1 MTHSRHGATTHLE
14 ELARAAADS
23 PGLPLL
29 VLHDVTYSC
38 RDVYGATRAVS
49 HGLMTVGIGE
59 GDRVVILL
67 PNSAEAVWAWL
78 GANAAGAID
87 APISADVKGA
97 MLDYYLRDLEPRL
110 VITTQDLVD
119 RMAAASPYRPE
130 VLVLVGDDDGR
141 RPLGEDVRTLSWGDL
156 LTSGADAPD
165 HLAPSAD
172 ATATIIYTSGT
183 TGPSKG
189 VMLSHGYWAE
199 MSRNHQ
205 REVPFA
211 PGSVVYCVQPLCHI
225 DPRSVLL
232 DCLLS
237 RSTFVLAERFSA
249 SGYWDDVERYDADY
263 FVYIGTIL
271 HLVHKQPDTQSGRAL
286 RPRIGIGSATPA
298 SIYHD
303 FQHRFNAQLVEGYGM
318 TEVPFM
324 TSQIL
329 GHASPG
335 TIGRIVES
343 IEGRLVDDDDAE
355 VPDGEVGELIIRPRR
370 PHVMMQGYWRKP
382 EATLEALRN
391 LWFHTGDLHRRLP
404 DGNLRYIG
412 RKKDSIRRR
421 GENVSAWEVEQAA
434 MRHPSVKEA
443 AAIGVPSPLGD
454 EDVAVLVVASDAVV
468 DLDLSALRDFMAA
481 DLPRFAVPR
490 FLEIVQELPKTPS
503 ERIAKGKVRERG
515 ITSAAHDAE
524 SGAGTGNNT
533 DETR

>member
-1 MTHSRHGATTHLE
+1 MTHTWHGATTHLE
-14 ELARAAADS
+14 ELARARADS
-23 PGLPLL
+23 PDLPLL
-29 VLHDVTYSC
+29 VIHDVTYS
-38 RDVYGATRAVS
+38 RSDAYNATRAVS
-49 HGLMTVGIGE
+49 HGLTALGVEE

-67 PNSAEAVWAWL
+67 PNRHEAVWAWL

-87 APISADVKGA
+87 APISAEVKGA
-97 MLDYYLRDLEPRL
+97 MLDYYLGDLEPRL
-110 VITTQDLVD
+110 VIATQDLVD
-119 RMAAASPYRPE
+119 RMVAASAFRPE

-141 RPLGEDVRTLSWGDL
+141 RPLGAQVRTLLWDEL
-156 LTSGADAPD
+156 LELGAGAPD
-165 HLAPSAD
+165 HLAPGPD
-172 ATATIIYTSGT
+172 TTATIIYTSGT

-205 REVPFA
+205 LQLPFTS
-211 PGSVVYCVQPLCHI
+211 GSVVYCVQPLCHI

-232 DCLLS
+232 DCLVS

-249 SGYWDDVERYDADY
+249 SGYWDDVERFDADF
-263 FVYIGTIL
+263 FVYIGTML
-271 HLVHKQPDTQSGRAL
+271 HLVHKQQDSQSGREM

-298 SIYHD
+298 SIFHD
-303 FQHRFNAQLVEGYGM
+303 FQRRFNVQLVEGYGM

-324 TSQIL
+324 TCQTL
-329 GHASPG
+329 GQVSPG
-335 TIGRIVES
+335 NVGRIVES
-343 IEGRLVDDDDAE
+343 IEGRLVDDDDAD
-355 VPDGEVGELIIRPRR
+355 VPDGDVGELIIRPRR

-382 EATLEALRN
+382 EETLSALRN

-404 DGNLRYIG
+404 DGSLRYIG

-434 MRHPSVKEA
+434 MRHPLVKEA

-454 EDVAVLVVASDAVV
+454 EDVAVLVVAV
-468 DLDLSALRDFMAA
+468 DTVADIDLGALRDFMAA

-490 FLEIVQELPKTPS
+490 FLELVEELPKTPS

-524 SGAGTGNNT
+524 PGAAPGNGG
-533 DETR
+533 DETG